1 MIKFLQAVQDI
12 LATTKNVQQILT
24 KLEETVSEAEKEHQ
38 KQIRVL
44 TFLAFVLLIVGLVEL
59 IFLTASR

>member
-1 MIKFLQAVQDI
+1 MIKFLHAVQDI

-24 KLEETVSEAEKEHQ
+24 KLEDTVSQAEKEHQ

-44 TFLAFVLLIVGLVEL
+44 TFLALVLLIVGLMEL
-59 IFLTASR
+59 IFLIMSR